1 MYYETR
7 KDNKT
12 NKKTIPSYMSCPSM
26 ELESA
31 WRLTQRI
38 NMLSYTGCSLPST
51 AYTAINITT
60 QLQYFTSGRLASST
74 DINIRY
80 TKYIS
85 PPAVLTRNTSLQ
97 TVTYNIIGSPGH
109 SLVPHNIGEA
119 TVGTGESIP
128 DPCRRRRECQVHETE
143 FRVKKTKTNLFIT
156 VPHSWRLGWAATS
169 SFLILGGLLRD
180 PKWTK
185 RRRAKDSLYQK

>member
-26 ELESA
+26 ELECA

-74 DINIRY
+74 DINIRR
-80 TKYIS
+80 TKNIYL
-85 PPAVLTRNTSLQ
+85 PAVITRNKSLQ
-97 TVTYNIIGSPGH
+97 KSHLQHNRLARTQSCPTQYWRSDIG
-109 SLVPHNIGEA
+109 N
-119 TVGTGESIP
+119 GESIP
-128 DPCRRRRECQVHETE
+128 YPCRRRRECKVQ
-143 FRVKKTKTNLFIT
+143 RNI
-156 VPHSWRLGWAATS
+156 
-169 SFLILGGLLRD
+169 I
-180 PKWTK
+180 
-185 RRRAKDSLYQK
+185 